1 MCVLR
6 KALLMFASF
15 LSLIPWDFLFRIG
28 SDPIDPD
35 PPKARKVTSRE
46 ACEKCV
52 MAPKIRIQAHVASFG
67 GMVLV
72 GTAVALGISKVFGQ
86 TDEEKERTLRA
97 KFPERTKQNEA
108 QRVEMQKF
116 FDKMKANNAK
126 KGGEGEQNG
135 TFSDILHGG
144 RGNINRASNNAEA
157 VQSYNKSST
166 KE

>member
-1 MCVLR
+1 
-6 KALLMFASF
+6 
-15 LSLIPWDFLFRIG
+15 
-28 SDPIDPD
+28 
-35 PPKARKVTSRE
+35 
-46 ACEKCV
+46 
-52 MAPKIRIQAHVASFG
+52 
-67 GMVLV
+67 MVLV

-116 FDKMKANNAK
+116 FDKMKANNAQ

-135 TFSDILHGG
+135 TFSNILHGG
-144 RGNINRASNNAEA
+144 RGKINRASNNAEA
-157 VQSYNKSST
+157 VQSYNKNST